1 MTIKRRK
8 LLLATLA
15 ASAAA
20 VPQLSAAKSATPVA
34 NFLALSARL
43 TGFPLS
49 ALNADVGA
57 ALLASLKA
65 SGALKVS
72 DSLVANANLSP
83 ALRAEIISAWYTGVS
98 QAPAGAVVVTHSE
111 ALIWRSADFLH
122 PPGQCGGAFGH
133 WSVAPAKT

>member
-8 LLLATLA
+8 LLLASLA

-57 ALLASLKA
+57 ALLAPLKA

-72 DSLVANANLSP
+72 DSLTANANLSP

-98 QAPAGAVVVTHSE
+98 QTSAGAVVVTHSE
-111 ALIWRSADFLH
+111 A
-122 PPGQCGGAFGH
+122 
-133 WSVAPAKT
+133 

>member
-1 MTIKRRK
+1 MPIRRRK

-15 ASAAA
+15 ASAVA
-20 VPQLSAAKSATPVA
+20 VTQLSAAKSATPAA

-57 ALLASLKA
+57 MLLASLKA
-65 SGALKVS
+65 SGRLKVS
-72 DSLVANANLSP
+72 DSLTANANLSS
-83 ALRAEIISAWYTGVS
+83 ALRAEIISAWYGGVS
-98 QAPAGAVVVTHSE
+98 QTPAGEVVVTHSD
-111 ALIWRSADFLH
+111 ALVWRSADFLH

-133 WSVAPAKT
+133 WSVPPAKT